1 MLSILEYLYISSRKI
16 PVSKYNI
23 TSNTPIRLQRPD
35 RVNLMMDS
43 LEKNG
48 FVSSESTSSNI
59 RFYVITEQGINAY
72 EKWIKDF
79 LNFTRS
85 VYHNY

>member
-1 MLSILEYLYISSRKI
+1 
-16 PVSKYNI
+16 
-23 TSNTPIRLQRPD
+23 
-35 RVNLMMDS
+35 MMDA

-48 FVSSESTSSNI
+48 FVSSEDTSNI

-79 LNFTRS
+79 LDFTRS
-85 VYHNY
+85 VYHN